1 MEGIIRRGNP
11 PASPSALRQVRQP
24 GGDLRLT
31 ASPPSTSP
39 APHAP
44 SAQPLHILV
53 LMSRTGGGHLAS
65 ARALEAEFQAQRPG
79 CRVTIVDL
87 LTDHIAFPFSRMP
100 RGYDTLVGRAPRL
113 WHTMWRMT
121 AIAPVARS
129 SAAIVRRMS
138 RTHIEALLREARPDL
153 VVSVHPLV
161 NHLVIPVLE
170 RVAPRT
176 RYVTVVTDLGGI
188 HPSWLHP
195 RNAAI
200 YLPTERAVELAAA
213 RGLPR
218 QRLHAHGLPVRADF
232 ARTAAERSDTC
243 RAFGLDP
250 DLPAVLVMGGGGG
263 IGPMESIVSETA
275 AALSAASPARPAAQI
290 VVVCASNARLKE
302 RLAAATWPVPVTAL
316 GYVDRMSDLMQA
328 CDLLVT
334 KAGPGTIAEASI
346 RGLPMLLY
354 GFIPGQEGANVDHVV
369 DAGAGLFEPRVEA
382 LARTAAG
389 LLTLDVDR
397 RTAMAEKARSLGR
410 ARATHDIVTSI
421 LTEVLAR

>member
-1 MEGIIRRGNP
+1 M
-11 PASPSALRQVRQP
+11 
-24 GGDLRLT
+24 T
-31 ASPPSTSP
+31 ASLPSTGP
-39 APHAP
+39 APHTA
-44 SAQPLHILV
+44 SPLHILV

-87 LTDHIAFPFSRMP
+87 LTEHIAFPFSRMP
-100 RGYDTLVGRAPRL
+100 HGYDALVNRTPRL
-113 WHTMWRMT
+113 WHAMWRMT
-121 AIAPVARS
+121 AFNSVARS
-129 SAAIVRRMS
+129 SAAIVRRLS
-138 RTHIEALLREARPDL
+138 RAKIRALLEVTRPDL

-176 RYVTVVTDLGGI
+176 PYITVVTDLGGI
-188 HPSWLHP
+188 HPLWLHP

-200 YLPTERAVELAAA
+200 YLPTERAVELAVA

-218 QRLHAHGLPVRADF
+218 QRLHAHGLPIRADF
-232 ARTAAERSDTC
+232 ARAAAERGDT
-243 RAFGLDP
+243 RSAFGLDP
-250 DLPAVLVMGGGGG
+250 ELPAVLVMGGGGG
-263 IGPMESIVSETA
+263 IGPMEAIVSATA
-275 AALSAASPARPAAQI
+275 SALAEASPGKPAAQI
-290 VVVCASNARLKE
+290 VVVCASNAKLKAKLE
-302 RLAAATWPVPVTAL
+302 AATWPVPVTAL

-354 GFIPGQEGANVDHVV
+354 GYIPGQEAANVDHVV

-382 LARTAAG
+382 LATAIAG
-389 LLTLDVDR
+389 LLTTERDR
-397 RTAMAEKARSLGR
+397 LAAMADRARSLGR
-410 ARATHDIVTSI
+410 DRATHDIVASI
-421 LTEVLAR
+421 LGEAEPH

>member
-1 MEGIIRRGNP
+1 M
-11 PASPSALRQVRQP
+11 
-24 GGDLRLT
+24 T
-31 ASPPSTSP
+31 ASLPSTGP
-39 APHAP
+39 APHTA
-44 SAQPLHILV
+44 SPLHILV

-87 LTDHIAFPFSRMP
+87 LTEHIAFPFSRMP
-100 RGYDTLVGRAPRL
+100 HGYDALVNRTPRL
-113 WHTMWRMT
+113 WHAMWRMT
-121 AIAPVARS
+121 AFNSVARS
-129 SAAIVRRMS
+129 SAAIVRRLS
-138 RTHIEALLREARPDL
+138 RAKIRALLEVTRPDL

-176 RYVTVVTDLGGI
+176 PYITVVTDLGGI
-188 HPSWLHP
+188 HPLWLHP

-200 YLPTERAVELAAA
+200 YLPTERAVELAVA

-218 QRLHAHGLPVRADF
+218 QRLHAHGLPIRADF
-232 ARTAAERSDTC
+232 ARAAAERGDT
-243 RAFGLDP
+243 RSAFGLNP
-250 DLPAVLVMGGGGG
+250 ELPAVLVMGGGGG
-263 IGPMESIVSETA
+263 IGPMEAIVSATA
-275 AALSAASPARPAAQI
+275 SALAEASPGKPAAQI
-290 VVVCASNARLKE
+290 VVVCASNAKLKAKLE
-302 RLAAATWPVPVTAL
+302 AATWPVPVTAL

-354 GFIPGQEGANVDHVV
+354 GYIPGQEAANVDHVV

-382 LARTAAG
+382 LATAIAG
-389 LLTLDVDR
+389 LLTTERDR
-397 RTAMAEKARSLGR
+397 LAAMADRARSLGR
-410 ARATHDIVTSI
+410 DRATHDIVASI
-421 LTEVLAR
+421 LGEAEPH

>member
-1 MEGIIRRGNP
+1 M
-11 PASPSALRQVRQP
+11 
-24 GGDLRLT
+24 T
-31 ASPPSTSP
+31 ASAQSTSP
-39 APHAP
+39 SSHTASAP
-44 SAQPLHILV
+44 PLHVLV

-65 ARALEAEFQAQRPG
+65 ARALEAEFQAQQPG

-100 RGYDTLVGRAPRL
+100 HGYDALVGRTPRL
-113 WHTMWRMT
+113 WHAMWRVT
-121 AIAPVARS
+121 TFAPVARS
-129 SAAIVRRMS
+129 SAAIVRRLS
-138 RTHIEALLREARPDL
+138 RARIEALLRATRPDL

-188 HPSWLHP
+188 HPLWLHP

-218 QRLHAHGLPVRADF
+218 QRLHAHGLPIRADF
-232 ARTAAERSDTC
+232 ARAAAGRDDT
-243 RAFGLDP
+243 RRTFGLDP

-263 IGPMESIVSETA
+263 IGPMEAIVAETA
-275 AALSAASPARPAAQI
+275 AALAAASPGRPAAQI
-290 VVVCASNARLKE
+290 VAVCASNARLKA
-302 RLAAATWPVPVTAL
+302 RLEAASWPVPVTAL

-334 KAGPGTIAEASI
+334 KAGPGTIAEASV

-382 LARTAAG
+382 LAMAVAG
-389 LLTLDVDR
+389 LLTSERDR
-397 RTAMAEKARSLGR
+397 LAAMADKARSLGR
-410 ARATHDIVTSI
+410 ARATHDIVASI
-421 LTEVLAR
+421 LADETGR

>member
-1 MEGIIRRGNP
+1 M
-11 PASPSALRQVRQP
+11 
-24 GGDLRLT
+24 T
-31 ASPPSTSP
+31 ASAQSTSP
-39 APHAP
+39 SSHTASAP
-44 SAQPLHILV
+44 PLHVLV

-100 RGYDTLVGRAPRL
+100 HGYDALVGRTPRL
-113 WHTMWRMT
+113 WHAMWRVT
-121 AIAPVARS
+121 TFAPVARS
-129 SAAIVRRMS
+129 SAAIVRRLS
-138 RTHIEALLREARPDL
+138 RSKIEALLRATRPDL

-188 HPSWLHP
+188 HPLWLHP

-218 QRLHAHGLPVRADF
+218 QRLHAHGLPIRADF
-232 ARTAAERSDTC
+232 ARAAAGRDDT
-243 RAFGLDP
+243 RRTFGLDP

-263 IGPMESIVSETA
+263 IGPMEAIVSATA
-275 AALSAASPARPAAQI
+275 TALAAASPGRPAAQI
-290 VVVCASNARLKE
+290 VAVCASNARLKA
-302 RLAAATWPVPVTAL
+302 RLEAASWPIPVTAL

-328 CDLLVT
+328 SDLLVT
-334 KAGPGTIAEASI
+334 KAGPGTIAEASV

-382 LARTAAG
+382 LATAVAG
-389 LLTLDVDR
+389 LLTSDR
-397 RTAMAEKARSLGR
+397 DRLAAMADKARSLGR
-410 ARATHDIVTSI
+410 ARATHDIVASI
-421 LTEVLAR
+421 LADETGR

>member
-1 MEGIIRRGNP
+1 MET
-11 PASPSALRQVRQP
+11 S
-24 GGDLRLT
+24 RLT
-31 ASPPSTSP
+31 ASPPISGP
-39 APHAP
+39 APHTA
-44 SAQPLHILV
+44 SPLHILV

-100 RGYDTLVGRAPRL
+100 HGYDALVGRTPRL
-113 WHTMWRMT
+113 WHAMWRVT
-121 AIAPVARS
+121 AFAPVARS
-129 SAAIVRRMS
+129 SAAIVRRLS
-138 RTHIEALLREARPDL
+138 RTRIEALLRETRPDL

-176 RYVTVVTDLGGI
+176 PYITVVTDLGGI

-200 YLPTERAVELAAA
+200 YLPTERAVELAVA

-218 QRLHAHGLPVRADF
+218 QRLHAHGLPIRADF
-232 ARTAAERSDTC
+232 ARAAAERGDTR

-250 DLPAVLVMGGGGG
+250 ELPAVLVMGGGGG
-263 IGPMESIVSETA
+263 IGPMEAIVSATA
-275 AALSAASPARPAAQI
+275 AALAEASPGKSAAQI
-290 VVVCASNARLKE
+290 VVVCASNAKLKSRLE
-302 RLAAATWPVPVTAL
+302 SGAWSVPVTAL

-354 GFIPGQEGANVDHVV
+354 GYIPGQEAANIDHVV

-382 LARTAAG
+382 LATTIAD
-389 LLTLDVDR
+389 LLTKERDR
-397 RTAMAEKARSLGR
+397 LAAMADRARSLGR
-410 ARATHDIVTSI
+410 ARATHDIVASI
-421 LTEVLAR
+421 LTGALPR

>member
-1 MEGIIRRGNP
+1 M
-11 PASPSALRQVRQP
+11 
-24 GGDLRLT
+24 T
-31 ASPPSTSP
+31 ASPPRTSP
-39 APHAP
+39 APHAA
-44 SAQPLHILV
+44 SAPPLHILV

-65 ARALEAEFQAQRPG
+65 ARALEAEFQAQQPG

-100 RGYDTLVGRAPRL
+100 HGYDALVGRTPRL
-113 WHTMWRMT
+113 WHAMWRVT
-121 AIAPVARS
+121 AFAPVARS
-129 SAAIVRRMS
+129 SAAIVRRLS
-138 RTHIEALLREARPDL
+138 RTRIEALLRETRPDL

-161 NHLVIPVLE
+161 NHLVVPVLE

-218 QRLHAHGLPVRADF
+218 QRLHAHGLPIRADF
-232 ARTAAERSDTC
+232 ARVASERNDTR
-243 RAFGLDP
+243 RAFSLDP

-263 IGPMESIVSETA
+263 IGPMEAIVSATA
-275 AALSAASPARPAAQI
+275 AALAGASPGRPAAQI
-290 VVVCASNARLKE
+290 VVVCASNGKLKE
-302 RLAAATWPVPVTAL
+302 RLEAATWPVPVTAL

-334 KAGPGTIAEASI
+334 KAGPGTIAEASV

-382 LARTAAG
+382 LATEVAR
-389 LLTLDVDR
+389 LLTGDR
-397 RTAMAEKARSLGR
+397 ERLAIMADKARGLGR
-410 ARATHDIVTSI
+410 ARATHDIVRSI
-421 LTEVLAR
+421 LTEVLSR